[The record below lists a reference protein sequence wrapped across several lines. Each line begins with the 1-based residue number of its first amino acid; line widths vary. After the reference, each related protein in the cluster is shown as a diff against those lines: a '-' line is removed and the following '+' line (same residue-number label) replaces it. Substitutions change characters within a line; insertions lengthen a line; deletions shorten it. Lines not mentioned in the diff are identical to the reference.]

1 MNDKF
6 YRSIVF
12 KLIGAVVIIFI
23 LMISLT
29 NYMINK
35 KQIQMTEDL
44 LADINRWLPAS
55 SSSIVVTVNNAQIQ
69 SSADFRIYT
78 IVVTV
83 VALVLGSL
91 IFAFII
97 SKILAP
103 LRELQKNIAKI
114 DIERPE
120 TFAENHLLD
129 SGSSEI
135 EDLAKS
141 FNYLMDRI
149 YRDYRRQK
157 DFSANVAH
165 ELRTPVA
172 VMKAQVD
179 VFRRKNT
186 DPATEAFIDKMDK
199 NLSKLKNLID
209 SVLMFSKK
217 EQINV
222 TDVKADELIE
232 EIVFDLEEKIGKKDL
247 KVNINVDPDLII
259 KTDDA
264 LLQRLLYNIIENA
277 IKYNVA
283 GGSIDIRSIATSK
296 NLTLEVADSGIGM
309 TDDQKRKIFDLF
321 YQADGSRS
329 VEGFGIG
336 LSLSKQIAESLGAKI
351 KVLDNVPQ
359 GSKFLII
366 FE

>member
-12 KLIGAVVIIFI
+12 KLITAVVIIFI
-23 LMISLT
+23 AMISLT

-35 KQIQMTEDL
+35 KQIQMTEAL
-44 LADINRWLPAS
+44 LEDINRWLPQS
-55 SSSIVVTVNNAQIQ
+55 SNSIVVTVNNAQIQ

-78 IVVTV
+78 IVIMGI
-83 VALVLGSL
+83 ALVLGSL
-91 IFAFII
+91 IFAIII
-97 SKILAP
+97 SKILEP
-103 LRELQKNIAKI
+103 LRELQRNIAKI

-120 TFAENHLLD
+120 TFAETQLVD

-186 DPATEAFIDKMDK
+186 DPATEAFIEKIDQ

-217 EQINV
+217 EKLNITEV
-222 TDVKADELIE
+222 GLDELIE
-232 EIVFDLEEKIGKKDL
+232 EIVFDLEEKIAKKDL
-247 KVNINVDPDLII
+247 EVKLNVDPDLTI

-264 LLQRLLYNIIENA
+264 LLQRLLYNIIENS
-277 IKYNVA
+277 IKYNVS
-283 GGSIDIRSIATSK
+283 GGYIDIRSIVTSK
-296 NLTLEVADSGIGM
+296 NVTIEIADAGIGM
-309 TDDQKRKIFDLF
+309 TAEQKKKIFDLF
-321 YQADGSRS
+321 YQADSSRS

-336 LSLSKQIAESLGAKI
+336 LSLSKQIADTIGARI
-351 KVLDNVPQ
+351 KVLDNQPK

-366 FE
+366 FD